1 MFSSQDKIE
10 MGRLKILA
18 QGRSSQTRARSR
30 GKLFEAMMI
39 QVLHHYGYRADRI
52 LHADPAEM
60 EIDIAGKHNATGA
73 PLFADCKFY
82 ETVVSAS
89 KLQAF
94 YGKYMT
100 RWHKDK
106 RCHGLLI
113 ALPGVDRSAREFYRE
128 HIEGNPQVTA
138 LLYEE
143 DQVLKAISRNP
154 GSVNPDIAAKHIPQ
168 NMGKPGKFFL
178 LYTEKGVFWVHP
190 IISQG
195 KKTPDRIAIF
205 NDKGIPI
212 FDRST
217 LSYLTKLYPELDD
230 FDNITVGSA
239 AVLQPGLFQDA
250 DEIVEVR
257 GGAGCFEYQY
267 PAAPENFVGRKPL
280 LNELDSFAK
289 ELINK
294 NTPRRGILFEGPSGL
309 GKSSAVL
316 ASVNHLQK
324 MGHFAVA
331 IDSRT
336 ASSSRFLPGI
346 IDYILKKFGDFGGIL
361 TETDC
366 QKSATGF
373 DRAVKAIFDIGN
385 LLESHNKLLFI
396 FLDQFENVFLLPD
409 VLKPIKDLFLKIC
422 EKQTHL
428 ILCFSWNKDLLL
440 STHALSDDLIQ
451 AVRENSNNMILNTFS
466 KAEID
471 LFLKKLS
478 KDLDEALTK
487 DLHSFL
493 VEFSQGYPWLLKLL
507 CFHVKVALESGF
519 LQSNIAENLMSIEE
533 LFQHDLQKLSN
544 KESVSL
550 LEIAGSAPM
559 RLSESRPIVEPQIVQ
574 NLIQQRV
581 IVAIGSTV
589 DVYGNIF
596 RDYLNADVLPDWD
609 NYILGSG
616 SENVIKAVKILD
628 AAGGTLD
635 VSDFNKQTGL
645 PEKLFYRIV
654 KDMDFLGL
662 VKIIK
667 GNAALQIKL
676 PSSPRDSEG
685 VLRTYL
691 KDRLKG
697 NRLVRRLLK
706 TLKERNAL
714 AIDNIAKLL
723 EIWCAYISATKQG
736 WVRYARILAQ
746 WMDTADLALLDKKNR
761 KLIRFDPATE
771 IRERH
776 LLLPKRRGAK
786 IPLIQYSPVEDV
798 AIRLVRALHGNGRV
812 NWTDLSKSTIFRALA
827 TLEDLG
833 FITRKTPLIKVLPK
847 TEEFVSNP
855 DTRALLFAQGA
866 LQLTSFSS
874 FIKILESH
882 QVKGNTLLKLGLE
895 LGEDIGTNW
904 KNSTAENMAKIMLD
918 WARHTKLAPGVFTEI
933 RKGPITGWK
942 KKEDRQMNLF

>member
-1 MFSSQDKIE
+1 

-18 QGRSSQTRARSR
+18 QGRSPQARVRSR
-30 GKLFEAMMI
+30 VKLFEAMII
-39 QVLHHYGYRADRI
+39 QILHHYGYSIQGI
-52 LHADPAEM
+52 LHADAAEM
-60 EIDIAGKHNATGA
+60 EIDIAGTHIATGA

-100 RWHKDK
+100 RWHKDR

-113 ALPGVDRSAREFYRE
+113 ALPGIDRSAREFYQK

-138 LLYEE
+138 FLYEE
-143 DQVLKAISRNP
+143 DQVLKAISKNP
-154 GSVNPDIAAKHIPQ
+154 GSVDPDIAAKHIPQ
-168 NMGKPGKFFL
+168 AIGKPGKFFL

-190 IISQG
+190 ITSQG
-195 KKTPDRIAIF
+195 KKIPDRIAIF
-205 NDKGIPI
+205 NEKGIPI
-212 FDRST
+212 CDRPT
-217 LSYLTKLYPELDD
+217 LSYLTKLYPALDD
-230 FDNITVGSA
+230 FDNITVGGA
-239 AVLQPGLFQDA
+239 AVLQPSLFQDA

-257 GGAGCFEYQY
+257 GGDGCFDYQY
-267 PAAPENFVGRKPL
+267 PAMPEHFVGRKAL

-289 ELINK
+289 ELLNK
-294 NTPRRGILFEGPSGL
+294 TTPRRGIVFEAPSGL
-309 GKSSAVL
+309 GKSSAIL
-316 ASVNHLQK
+316 SSVNYLKK

-346 IDYILKKFGDFGGIL
+346 IDYSLKKFGNFAGIL
-361 TETDC
+361 TETDY

-385 LLESHNKLLFI
+385 LLQSHSKLLFI

-409 VLKPIKDLFLKIC
+409 VLKPINDLFLKIC
-422 EKQTHL
+422 EKQTHI
-428 ILCFSWNKDLLL
+428 ILCFSWNKDFLL
-440 STHALSDDLIQ
+440 STHAFSDDLVETI
-451 AVRENSNNMILNTFS
+451 RENSKNMILNTFS
-466 KAEID
+466 RAEID
-471 LFLKKLS
+471 LVIKKLS
-478 KDLDEALTK
+478 KDLNEGLTK
-487 DLHSFL
+487 DLQTFL

-507 CFHVKVALESGF
+507 CFHVKVARESGF
-519 LQSNIAENLMSIEE
+519 PQSYIAEHLLSIEE

-544 KESVSL
+544 KEIGSL

-559 RLSESRPIVEPQIVQ
+559 RLAESRPTVEPEI
-574 NLIQQRV
+574 IQSLNHQKV

-589 DVYGNIF
+589 DVYSDIF
-596 RDYLNADVLPDWD
+596 RDYLNADVLPHWD

-616 SENVIKAVKILD
+616 SETVIRAVKILH
-628 AAGGTLD
+628 AAGGTLV
-635 VSDFNKQTGL
+635 VSDFKKQTGL

-667 GNAALQIKL
+667 GNASLQVKL
-676 PSSPRDSEG
+676 PSRSRDGEF

-691 KDRLKG
+691 KDRLKA
-697 NRLVRRLLK
+697 NRLVRQLLK
-706 TLKERNAL
+706 TLKEKNVL
-714 AIDNIAKLL
+714 GIDNTAKLL
-723 EIWCAYISATKQG
+723 ETWCIYISATKQC
-736 WVRYARILAQ
+736 WTRYARILAE
-746 WMDTADLALLDKKNR
+746 WMDTADLALVDKKKR
-761 KLIRFDPATE
+761 RLVGFDPATE

-786 IPLIQYSPVEDV
+786 FPLIQYSPVEDI
-798 AIRLVRALHGNGRV
+798 AIRLVRALHGDGRV
-812 NWTDLSKSTIFRALA
+812 NWTGLSKSTIFRALA

-833 FITRKTPLIKVLPK
+833 FIVRKAPVIKVLPK
-847 TEEFVSNP
+847 AQEFVLNP
-855 DTRALLFAQGA
+855 DRRAFLFAQGA

-882 QVKGNTLLKLGLE
+882 QVKGNTLLKMGLE
-895 LGEDIGTNW
+895 LGENLGTKW
-904 KNSTAENMAKIMLD
+904 KNNTAETIAKIMLD
-918 WARHTKLAPGVFTEI
+918 WARHAKLAPGVFTEI

-942 KKEDRQMNLF
+942 KREDRQMSLF

>member
-1 MFSSQDKIE
+1 

-18 QGRSSQTRARSR
+18 QGRSPQARARSR
-30 GKLFEAMMI
+30 GKLFEAMMV
-39 QVLHHYGYRADRI
+39 QVLHHCGYSVDRI
-52 LHADPAEM
+52 LHADTDEM
-60 EIDIAGKHNATGA
+60 EIDIAGKHKATGS

-82 ETVVSAS
+82 ETAISAS
-89 KLQAF
+89 KLHAF

-113 ALPGVDRSAREFYRE
+113 ALPGIDGSAREFYRE

-143 DQVLKAISRNP
+143 DQVLKAISRSP
-154 GSVNPDIAAKHIPQ
+154 GGVGPDTAAKRIPQ

-178 LYTEKGVFWVHP
+178 LYTEKGLFWVQP
-190 IISQG
+190 IISPG
-195 KKTPDRIAIF
+195 KRTPNRIAIF
-205 NDKGIPI
+205 NDNGIPI

-217 LSYLTKLYPELDD
+217 LGYLTKLYPELDD
-230 FDNITVGSA
+230 FDNITVGGT

-257 GGAGCFEYQY
+257 GGSGCFEYQY
-267 PAAPENFVGRKPL
+267 PVSPEYFVGRRPL

-294 NTPRRGILFEGPSGL
+294 KTPRRGVVFEAPSGL

-316 ASVNHLQK
+316 ASVKHLQK

-336 ASSSRFLPGI
+336 ASSSRFLPCT

-361 TETDC
+361 AETDC
-366 QKSATGF
+366 LKSATGF
-373 DRAVKAIFDIGN
+373 GRAVKAIFDIGK

-396 FLDQFENVFLLPD
+396 FFDQFENVFLLPD

-428 ILCFSWNKDLLL
+428 ILCFSWNEDLFL
-440 STHALSDDLIQ
+440 STHAFSDDLIQ
-451 AVRENSNNMILNTFS
+451 AVTDNSKNMILNTFS
-466 KAEID
+466 RAEID
-471 LFLKKLS
+471 LLLKKLS

-487 DLHSFL
+487 DLQSFL

-507 CFHVKVALESGF
+507 CFHVKVAREFGIP
-519 LQSNIAENLMSIEE
+519 QINIAGNLLSIEE

-544 KESVSL
+544 KESTSL
-550 LEIAGSAPM
+550 LEIARFAPM
-559 RLSESRPIVEPQIVQ
+559 RLSESKPIVEPQIVQ
-574 NLIQQRV
+574 NLIKQRV
-581 IVAIGSTV
+581 IIAIGSTV

-596 RDYLNADVLPDWD
+596 RDYLNADVLPHWD

-616 SENVIKAVKILD
+616 TENVIKAVKILH

-667 GNAALQIKL
+667 GNAYLQIKL
-676 PSSPRDSEG
+676 PSTPRDGEV
-685 VLRTYL
+685 VLRNYL
-691 KDRLKG
+691 KDRLKA
-697 NRLVRRLLK
+697 NRQVRRLLK
-706 TLKERNAL
+706 TLKEKNAL

-723 EIWCAYISATKQG
+723 ETWCAYISATKQG
-736 WVRYARILAQ
+736 WLAYARIMGE

-761 KLIRFDPATE
+761 KLICFDPATE

-776 LLLPKRRGAK
+776 LLLPKRQGAK
-786 IPLIQYSPVEDV
+786 IPQIQYSPVEDI
-798 AIRLVRALHGNGRV
+798 AIRLVRALHGDGRV
-812 NWTDLSKSTIFRALA
+812 NWTGQSKSTIFRALA

-833 FITRKTPLIKVLPK
+833 FIVRKTSLIKVLPK
-847 TEEFVSNP
+847 GEEFVSNP
-855 DTRALLFAQGA
+855 DRRALLFAQGA
-866 LQLTSFSS
+866 LQLTSFLS
-874 FIKILESH
+874 FLKILESH

-895 LGEDIGTNW
+895 LGENLGTKW
-904 KNSTAENMAKIMLD
+904 KNSTAETMAKIMLD
-918 WARHTKLAPGVFTEI
+918 WARHAKLAPGVFTEI

-942 KKEDRQMNLF
+942 KKEDRQMSLF

>member
-1 MFSSQDKIE
+1 
-10 MGRLKILA
+10 
-18 QGRSSQTRARSR
+18 
-30 GKLFEAMMI
+30 
-39 QVLHHYGYRADRI
+39 
-52 LHADPAEM
+52 M
-60 EIDIAGKHNATGA
+60 EIDIAGKHKSTGS

-82 ETVVSAS
+82 ETPISAP

-113 ALPGVDRSAREFYRE
+113 ALPGIDRSAREFYRE

-143 DQVLKAISRNP
+143 DQVLKAISRSP
-154 GSVNPDIAAKHIPQ
+154 GGVGPDTAAKRIPQ
-168 NMGKPGKFFL
+168 NMGKPGKFSL
-178 LYTEKGVFWVHP
+178 LYTEKGLFWVQP

-195 KKTPDRIAIF
+195 KRTPNRIVIF
-205 NDKGIPI
+205 NDNGIPI

-217 LSYLTKLYPELDD
+217 LGYLTKLYPELDD
-230 FDNITVGSA
+230 FDNITVGVT

-257 GGAGCFEYQY
+257 GGSGCFEYQF
-267 PAAPENFVGRKPL
+267 PASPEYFVGRRTL

-294 NTPRRGILFEGPSGL
+294 KTPHRGVVFEAPSGL

-316 ASVNHLQK
+316 ASVKHLQK

-336 ASSSRFLPGI
+336 ASSSRFLSCI

-366 QKSATGF
+366 PKSPTGF
-373 DRAVKAIFDIGN
+373 DRAVKAIFDIGK

-396 FLDQFENVFLLPD
+396 FFDQFENVFLLPD

-440 STHALSDDLIQ
+440 STHAFSDDLIE
-451 AVRENSNNMILNTFS
+451 AVTENSKNMILNTFS
-466 KAEID
+466 RTEID
-471 LFLKKLS
+471 WLLKKLS
-478 KDLDEALTK
+478 KDLDETLTK

-507 CFHVKVALESGF
+507 CFHVKVARESGIP
-519 LQSNIAENLMSIEE
+519 QINIAGNLLSIEE
-533 LFQHDLQKLSN
+533 LFQHDLNKLSN
-544 KESVSL
+544 KESASL
-550 LEIAGSAPM
+550 LEIARSAPM
-559 RLSESRPIVEPQIVQ
+559 RLSESKPIVEPQIVQ
-574 NLIQQRV
+574 NLIKQSL

-589 DVYGNIF
+589 DVYGDIF
-596 RDYLNADVLPDWD
+596 RDYLNADVSPHWD

-616 SENVIKAVKILD
+616 SENVIKAVKILH

-667 GNAALQIKL
+667 GNASLQIKL
-676 PSSPRDSEG
+676 PSMPRDGEV
-685 VLRTYL
+685 VLRNYL
-691 KDRLKG
+691 KDRLKA
-697 NRLVRRLLK
+697 NRQVRRLLK
-706 TLKERNAL
+706 TLKEKNAL

-723 EIWCAYISATKQG
+723 ETWCAYISATRQG
-736 WVRYARILAQ
+736 WLTYARILAQ
-746 WMDTADLALLDKKNR
+746 WLDTADIALLDKKNR
-761 KLIRFDPATE
+761 KLICFDPATE

-786 IPLIQYSPVEDV
+786 IPQIQYSPVEDI
-798 AIRLVRALHGNGRV
+798 AIRLVRALHGDGKV
-812 NWTDLSKSTIFRALA
+812 NWTGLGKSTIFRALA

-833 FITRKTPLIKVLPK
+833 FIVRKTSLIKVLPK
-847 TEEFVSNP
+847 GEEFVSNP
-855 DTRALLFAQGA
+855 DRRALLFAQGA
-866 LQLTSFSS
+866 LQLTSFSR
-874 FIKILESH
+874 FLKILESH
-882 QVKGNTLLKLGLE
+882 QAKGNTLLKLGLE
-895 LGEDIGTNW
+895 IGENLGTNW
-904 KNSTAENMAKIMLD
+904 KNSTAETMAKIMLD
-918 WARHTKLAPGVFTEI
+918 WARHANAGLGPS
-933 RKGPITGWK
+933 RKTCT
-942 KKEDRQMNLF
+942 RCFY